1 MVPLKRLPIFKKG
14 QFLKAA
20 DMMALR
26 DAVMRQRLT
35 TGQSSGVIL
44 SETPDG
50 TTIRVDPIT
59 APVGV
64 FYAQSASVIPAAT
77 GTWPTL
83 TLSSISSDIYQ
94 RTNGDLEKVETA
106 GVIWNVMPDPTIT
119 NHRLILSLN
128 PDGTY
133 DCIGMSCSVG

>member
-1 MVPLKRLPIFKKG
+1 MVPLKLPIFKKG

-20 DMMALR
+20 DLMTLR
-26 DAVMRQRLT
+26 DAIMRQRLT
-35 TGQSSGVIL
+35 TGQSSGVTL
-44 SETPDG
+44 SETSDG
-50 TTIRVDPIT
+50 TTIRIDPS
-59 APVGV
+59 AASGV
-64 FYAQSASVIPAAT
+64 FYAQSASPIPAAT

-94 RTNGDLEKVETA
+94 RTNGDFKKVETN
-106 GVIWNVMPDPTIT
+106 GVIWNVMPDATIA

-133 DCIGMSCSVG
+133 DVIAMSCTVG

>member
-1 MVPLKRLPIFKKG
+1 MVPLKLPIFKRG

-20 DMMALR
+20 DLMTLR
-26 DAVMRQRLT
+26 DAIMRGRLT

-50 TTIRVDPIT
+50 TTIRVDPSS
-59 APVGV
+59 ASGV
-64 FYAQSASVIPAAT
+64 FYALPASGIPGTT
-77 GTWPTL
+77 GTWP
-83 TLSSISSDIYQ
+83 SISMASTTADIYQ
-94 RTNGDLEKVETA
+94 RTNGDLSKVQANGT
-106 GVIWNVMPDPTIT
+106 IWNAMPDPTIV

-133 DCIGMSCSVG
+133 DVIGMACKTG